1 MNKTLIVN
9 LLLLGSTGFW
19 VTTTIAQEKK
29 APILMTIAGEDITRS
44 EFEKVYKK
52 NNVKDAAF
60 DKKTLE
66 DYLDLYI
73 NYKLKV
79 KEAEELKLDTS
90 NNFKTEL
97 AGYRK
102 QLAQPYL
109 VDKDVSEKLI
119 REAYDRL
126 TKDVRASHV
135 LIKVAPD
142 ALPKDTLIAFT
153 KAIKTRDRIV
163 KNGDFAAIAK
173 EVSEDPSAKENGGD
187 LGYFTAMQ
195 MVYPF
200 ESAAFNTKA
209 GGVSMPVRTRF
220 GYHIIKVA
228 DIRDAQGEIHVAH
241 IMIKTPP
248 GMSAADSTKAKNKID
263 EISKELKSGKR
274 FEDLAQQFSD
284 DPGSAKN
291 GGALPFFGTG
301 RMVPEFEKEA
311 FSLKNN
317 GDISEPIR
325 TAYGWHIIKR
335 LEKKEVGK
343 FEDLQADL
351 KTKISKDSRSELSRT
366 SFINRVKK
374 EYNFKE
380 DKKALNEFYGVID
393 SSLIKGNWTIDK
405 AAKLNKTLFNLLE
418 QKYSQK
424 DFAKYVADH
433 QASRKNTSAQAMVK
447 TLYEQY
453 VNESCIAFEEARL
466 DIKYPEFKSLM
477 QEYRDGILLFELT
490 DRKVWSKAIKDSVGL
505 KAFYEEHKNNYM
517 WNERLEAA
525 IYSCAN
531 AEVAKQVR
539 ALLKKKKNT
548 NDKILNEVN
557 KTSPL
562 NLTIKEGKFSVTDNE
577 IIDGIKWEKGITD
590 NMEKGKTVVFV
601 VVTNK
606 LAPQPKTLEE
616 SKGLVTADYQAQ
628 LEKAWI
634 DSLKK
639 KFTVVVNNDV
649 LSTVGQ

>member
-1 MNKTLIVN
+1 MNKKSIINFLI
-9 LLLLGSTGFW
+9 LGSSAFL
-19 VTTTIAQEKK
+19 VSNAIAQDKK
-29 APILMTIAGEDITRS
+29 NPVLMTISGENITKS

-52 NNVKDAAF
+52 NNIKDATF

-66 DYLDLYI
+66 DYLELYV

-79 KEAEELKLDTS
+79 KEAEELQLDTS
-90 NNFKTEL
+90 TSFKNEL

-126 TKDVRASHV
+126 MKDVRASHI
-135 LIKVAPD
+135 LIKISSD
-142 ALPKDTLIAFT
+142 ALPKDTLIAYN
-153 KAIKTRDRIV
+153 KALKIRERIIKNV
-163 KNGDFAAIAK
+163 DFAAIAK
-173 EVSEDPSAKENGGD
+173 ETSDDPSAKENGGD
-187 LGYFTAMQ
+187 LGYFTALQ

-200 ESAAFNTKA
+200 ESAAFKTKV
-209 GGVSMPVRTRF
+209 GSVSMPVRTRF
-220 GYHIIKVA
+220 GYHLIKVS
-228 DIRDAQGEIHVAH
+228 DIREAQGEIHVAH

-248 GMSAADSTKAKNKID
+248 GMSAEDSIKAKNKID

-291 GGALPFFGTG
+291 GGVLPFFGTG
-301 RMVPEFEKEA
+301 RMVPEFEKVA

-317 GDISEPIR
+317 NDISEPIK

-335 LEKKEVGK
+335 LEKKPVGK
-343 FEDLQADL
+343 FEDLQSDL
-351 KTKISKDSRSELSRT
+351 KAKISKDSRSELSRT

-380 DKKALNEFYGVID
+380 DKKALEEFNNVID
-393 SSLIKGNWTIDK
+393 SSLVKGKWTIDK
-405 AAKLNKTLFNLLE
+405 AQKLNKTLFSLLDK
-418 QKYSQK
+418 KYSQQ

-433 QASRKNTSAQAMVK
+433 QASRRNATAQSMVNV
-447 TLYEQY
+447 LYEQFTS
-453 VNESCIAFEEARL
+453 ESCISFEESRL
-466 DIKYPEFKSLM
+466 DIKYPEFKALM

-505 KAFYEEHKNNYM
+505 KAFYDGHKNNYM
-517 WNERLEAA
+517 WNERLDAA
-525 IYSCAN
+525 VYNCAN
-531 AEVAKQVR
+531 ADIAKQVR
-539 ALLKKKKNT
+539 ALVKKKKSNE
-548 NDKILNEVN
+548 KILEEIN
-557 KTSPL
+557 KTSAL

-590 NMEKGKTVVFV
+590 NMDKGKTVVFV
-601 VVTNK
+601 VVKNK

-616 SKGLVTADYQAQ
+616 AKGLVTADYQAQ
-628 LEKAWI
+628 LEKVWI

-639 KFTVVVNNDV
+639 KFPVVVHDDV

>member
-1 MNKTLIVN
+1 
-9 LLLLGSTGFW
+9 
-19 VTTTIAQEKK
+19 
-29 APILMTIAGEDITRS
+29 MTIAGEDITKT

-52 NNVKDAAF
+52 NNIKDAAF

-66 DYLDLYI
+66 DYLELYI

-90 NNFKTEL
+90 TNFKNEL

-126 TKDVRASHV
+126 NKDVHASHI

-142 ALPKDTLIAFT
+142 ALPKDTLTAFN
-153 KAIKTRDRIV
+153 KALKVRDRLI
-163 KNGDFAAIAK
+163 KDGNNFAAIAK
-173 EVSEDPSAKENGGD
+173 EVSDDPSAKENGGD
-187 LGYFTAMQ
+187 LGYFTALQ

-200 ESAAFNTKA
+200 ESAAFKLKPGT
-209 GGVSMPVRTRF
+209 VSMPVRTRF
-220 GYHIIKVA
+220 GYHLIKVT
-228 DIRDAQGEIHVAH
+228 DIRPAQGEIKVAH

-248 GMSAADSTKAKNKID
+248 AMSADDSIKAKNKIE
-263 EISKELKSGKR
+263 EIAKELKGGKK

-301 RMVPEFEKEA
+301 RMVPEFEAEA

-317 GDISEPIR
+317 GDISNPIK

-335 LEKKEVGK
+335 LDKKNVGEFK
-343 FEDLQADL
+343 DLQTEL
-351 KTKISKDSRSELSRT
+351 KNKISKDSRSELSRT

-380 DKKALNEFYGVID
+380 DKRAYEEFKDVID
-393 SSLIKGNWTIDK
+393 SSLVKGKWTADK
-405 AAKLNKTLFNLLE
+405 AAKLNRTMFTLLDK
-418 QKYSQK
+418 KYTQQ

-433 QASRKNTSAQAMVK
+433 QASRRNTSPQSILSVF
-447 TLYEQY
+447 YEQFI
-453 VNESCIAFEEARL
+453 NESCIAFEEGRL
-466 DIKYPEFKSLM
+466 DIKYPDFKSLM

-490 DRKVWSKAIKDSVGL
+490 DKKVWSKAIKDSVGL

-517 WNERLEAA
+517 WNERLDAS
-525 IYSCAN
+525 IYTSAN
-531 AEVAKQVR
+531 ADIAKQVR
-539 ALLKKKKNT
+539 ALLKKKKN
-548 NDKILNEVN
+548 NEKILAEVN
-557 KTSPL
+557 KSNPL
-562 NLTIKEGKFSVTDNE
+562 NLTIKEGKFSISDNE
-577 IIDGIKWEKGITD
+577 IIDGIAWEKGISPD
-590 NMEKGKTVVFV
+590 MQKGNSVVFV
-601 VVTNK
+601 VVNAK
-606 LAPQPKTLEE
+606 LAPQPKTLDEA
-616 SKGLVTADYQAQ
+616 KGLVTADYQAQ
-628 LEKAWI
+628 LEKTWI
-634 DSLKK
+634 DSLKN
-639 KFTVVVNNDV
+639 KFAVVVNKDV
-649 LSTVGQ
+649 LSTIGK